1 MKRFFCVLFAC
12 MLVLGAAMA
21 IYGYQNGAS
30 TSLYWSDG
38 HVYTEKEFD
47 SLAES
52 EEWTE
57 LPEGVSGL
65 ALELNNADVTIRQG
79 DVFHISADYQRGSA
93 PEATVENGV
102 LRLRDEASAHIGFG
116 FSLGLSR
123 KENTVTI
130 ELPEGALTALDIRT
144 GVGDLSLED
153 VHLETLTIEMDIG
166 DAALKGVSSESL
178 SVQCDIGDFVLEG
191 GQFDTAEFT
200 MNMGTLSY
208 SGAVRTT
215 MLVRNPLLLRRGAHH
230 YARAKRHGRCGSF
243 RRARGGDRGER
254 KPRNRAHRFASAPQ
268 RLRAGSRFEF
278 GQPDCGWRTHRHG
291 FDRAFAPAG
300 RRGEL
305 PPRARGHGR
314 YLRAICRGRIGA

>member
-30 TSLYWSDG
+30 MSLYWADG
-38 HVYTEKEFD
+38 HMYTEKELS

-52 EEWTE
+52 REWTE

-116 FSLGLSR
+116 FSLGPSH

-130 ELPEGALTALDIRT
+130 ELPEGALTALDIRL
-144 GVGDLSLED
+144 GAGDLSLEGI
-153 VHLETLTIEMDIG
+153 HLEALAVEMDMG
-166 DAALKGVSSESL
+166 SAALKDVSCDRL
-178 SVQCDIGDFVLEG
+178 SVQCNLGDFTLEG
-191 GQFDTAEFT
+191 GEFGTAELT
-200 MNMGTLSY
+200 MSLGSLAF
-208 SGAVRTT
+208 SGAVRTA
-215 MLVRNPLLLRRGAHH
+215 MRAQSDMGDVDLSGALAGEVEVNANLGTVSIDSQLPRSA
-230 YARAKRHGRCGSF
+230 YALDLSTNLGNLTV
-243 RRARGGDRGER
+243 DGER
-254 KPRNRAHRFASAPQ
+254 IGTDSISPSLQQEEGENSLRVRADMGDIFVQ
-268 RLRAGSRFEF
+268 F
-278 GQPDCGWRTHRHG
+278 G
-291 FDRAFAPAG
+291 AKK
-300 RRGEL
+300 
-305 PPRARGHGR
+305 
-314 YLRAICRGRIGA
+314 

>member
-57 LPEGVSGL
+57 LPQGVSGL
-65 ALELNNADVTIRQG
+65 ALDLNSADVTICQG
-79 DVFHISADYQRGSA
+79 EAFHISADYQRGSA

-215 MLVRNPLLLRRGAHH
+215 MLVQSDMGDVDLSGALAGEIEVNANLGTVRIDSQLPRSA
-230 YARAKRHGRCGSF
+230 YALDLASNLGSLTV
-243 RRARGGDRGER
+243 DGER
-254 KPRNRAHRFASAPQ
+254 IGTDSIGPSLQQEDGENSLHVRADMGDILVQFAA
-268 RLRAGSRFEF
+268 E
-278 GQPDCGWRTHRHG
+278 
-291 FDRAFAPAG
+291 
-300 RRGEL
+300 E
-305 PPRARGHGR
+305 
-314 YLRAICRGRIGA
+314 

>member
-30 TSLYWSDG
+30 MSLYWADG
-38 HVYTEKEFD
+38 HVYTEKELD

-116 FSLGLSR
+116 FSLGPSH

-130 ELPEGALTALDIRT
+130 ELPEGALTALDICT

-153 VHLETLTIEMDIG
+153 VHL
-166 DAALKGVSSESL
+166 
-178 SVQCDIGDFVLEG
+178 
-191 GQFDTAEFT
+191 
-200 MNMGTLSY
+200 
-208 SGAVRTT
+208 
-215 MLVRNPLLLRRGAHH
+215 
-230 YARAKRHGRCGSF
+230 
-243 RRARGGDRGER
+243 
-254 KPRNRAHRFASAPQ
+254 
-268 RLRAGSRFEF
+268 
-278 GQPDCGWRTHRHG
+278 
-291 FDRAFAPAG
+291 
-300 RRGEL
+300 
-305 PPRARGHGR
+305 
-314 YLRAICRGRIGA
+314 

>member
-38 HVYTEKEFD
+38 HMYTEKELS

-52 EEWTE
+52 REWTE
-57 LPEGVSGL
+57 LPQGVSSL
-65 ALELNNADVTIRQG
+65 ALELNSADVTIRQG
-79 DVFHISADYQRGSA
+79 EAFHISADYQRGSA

-116 FSLGLSR
+116 FSLGPSH

-130 ELPEGALTALDIRT
+130 ELPEGALTALDIHT

-191 GQFDTAEFT
+191 SQFDTAEFT
-200 MNMGTLSY
+200 MNMGNLSC
-208 SGAVRTT
+208 SGAVRTA
-215 MLVRNPLLLRRGAHH
+215 MRAQSDMGDVDLSGALAGEIEVNANLGTVSIDSQLPRSA
-230 YARAKRHGRCGSF
+230 YALDLGTDLGNLTV
-243 RRARGGDRGER
+243 DGER
-254 KPRNRAHRFASAPQ
+254 IGTDSISPSLRQEEGENFLRVRADMGDIFVQ
-268 RLRAGSRFEF
+268 F
-278 GQPDCGWRTHRHG
+278 G
-291 FDRAFAPAG
+291 AKK
-300 RRGEL
+300 
-305 PPRARGHGR
+305 
-314 YLRAICRGRIGA
+314 

>member
-215 MLVRNPLLLRRGAHH
+215 MLVQSDMGDVDLSGALAGEIEVNANLGTVSIDSQLPRSA
-230 YARAKRHGRCGSF
+230 YALDLGTDLGNLTV
-243 RRARGGDRGER
+243 DGER
-254 KPRNRAHRFASAPQ
+254 IGTDSISPSLQQEEGENSLRVRADMGDIFVQ
-268 RLRAGSRFEF
+268 F
-278 GQPDCGWRTHRHG
+278 G
-291 FDRAFAPAG
+291 AKK
-300 RRGEL
+300 
-305 PPRARGHGR
+305 
-314 YLRAICRGRIGA
+314 

>member
-1 MKRFFCVLFAC
+1 M
-12 MLVLGAAMA
+12 
-21 IYGYQNGAS
+21 
-30 TSLYWSDG
+30 
-38 HVYTEKEFD
+38 YTEKELS

-52 EEWTE
+52 REWTE
-57 LPEGVSGL
+57 LPQGVSGL

-208 SGAVRTT
+208 SGAVRTA
-215 MLVRNPLLLRRGAHH
+215 MRAQSDMGDVDLSGALAGEIEVNANLGTVSVDSQLPRSA
-230 YARAKRHGRCGSF
+230 YALDLASNLGSLTV
-243 RRARGGDRGER
+243 DGER
-254 KPRNRAHRFASAPQ
+254 IGTDSIGPSLQQEDGENSLHVRTDMGDILVQFAA
-268 RLRAGSRFEF
+268 E
-278 GQPDCGWRTHRHG
+278 
-291 FDRAFAPAG
+291 
-300 RRGEL
+300 E
-305 PPRARGHGR
+305 
-314 YLRAICRGRIGA
+314 

>member
-30 TSLYWSDG
+30 MSLYWADG

-57 LPEGVSGL
+57 LPEGVSCL

-93 PEATVENGV
+93 PEVTVENGV

-215 MLVRNPLLLRRGAHH
+215 MLVQSDMGDVDLSGALAGEIEVNANLGTVSIASQLPRGA
-230 YARAKRHGRCGSF
+230 YALDLGTDMGNLTV
-243 RRARGGDRGER
+243 DGER
-254 KPRNRAHRFASAPQ
+254 VGTDSIGPSFQQEEGENSLRVRADMGDILVQFAA
-268 RLRAGSRFEF
+268 E
-278 GQPDCGWRTHRHG
+278 
-291 FDRAFAPAG
+291 
-300 RRGEL
+300 E
-305 PPRARGHGR
+305 
-314 YLRAICRGRIGA
+314 

>member
-30 TSLYWSDG
+30 MSLYWADG

-102 LRLRDEASAHIGFG
+102 LRLRDEGVIDNLFLLPRNMGVACAANVGWELVPAPLYMKLDNDTAMVRRHWLRDLLALWSHGQPVSNLGGAFNREILHKTPGCQQTPHG
-116 FSLGLSR
+116 ELGLCVG
-123 KENTVTI
+123 N
-130 ELPEGALTALDIRT
+130 LPGQAVLVPQAVSEKLAGY
-144 GVGDLSLED
+144 
-153 VHLETLTIEMDIG
+153 
-166 DAALKGVSSESL
+166 AA
-178 SVQCDIGDFVLEG
+178 SVQLPGSEDLTG
-191 GQFDTAEFT
+191 G
-200 MNMGTLSY
+200 
-208 SGAVRTT
+208 
-215 MLVRNPLLLRRGAHH
+215 
-230 YARAKRHGRCGSF
+230 
-243 RRARGGDRGER
+243 
-254 KPRNRAHRFASAPQ
+254 
-268 RLRAGSRFEF
+268 GSRCSD
-278 GQPDCGWRTHRHG
+278 GVT
-291 FDRAFAPAG
+291 
-300 RRGEL
+300 
-305 PPRARGHGR
+305 
-314 YLRAICRGRIGA
+314 LRE

>member
-30 TSLYWSDG
+30 MSLYWADG
-38 HVYTEKEFD
+38 HMYTEKELS

-52 EEWTE
+52 REWTE

-116 FSLGLSR
+116 FSLGPSH

-130 ELPEGALTALDIRT
+130 ELPEGALTALDIRL
-144 GVGDLSLED
+144 GAGDLSLEGI
-153 VHLETLTIEMDIG
+153 HLEALAVEMDMG
-166 DAALKGVSSESL
+166 SAALKDVSCDRL
-178 SVQCDIGDFVLEG
+178 SVQCNLGDFTLEG
-191 GQFDTAEFT
+191 GEFGTAELT
-200 MNMGTLSY
+200 MSLGSLAF
-208 SGAVRTT
+208 SGAVRTA
-215 MLVRNPLLLRRGAHH
+215 MRAQSDMGDVDLSGALAGEVEVNANLGTVSIDSQLPRSA
-230 YARAKRHGRCGSF
+230 YALDLSTNLGNLTV
-243 RRARGGDRGER
+243 DGER
-254 KPRNRAHRFASAPQ
+254 IGTDSISPSLQQEEGENSLRVRADMGDILVQFAA
-268 RLRAGSRFEF
+268 E
-278 GQPDCGWRTHRHG
+278 
-291 FDRAFAPAG
+291 
-300 RRGEL
+300 E
-305 PPRARGHGR
+305 
-314 YLRAICRGRIGA
+314 

>member
-116 FSLGLSR
+116 FSLGPSH

-130 ELPEGALTALDIRT
+130 ELPEGALTALDILT

-153 VHLETLTIEMDIG
+153 VHLETLTVEMDMG
-166 DAALKGVSSESL
+166 SAALKDVSCDRL
-178 SVQCDIGDFVLEG
+178 SVQCNLGDFTLEG
-191 GQFDTAEFT
+191 GEFGTAELT
-200 MNMGTLSY
+200 MNMGSLAF
-208 SGAVRTT
+208 SGAVRTA
-215 MLVRNPLLLRRGAHH
+215 MRAQSDMGDVDLSGALAGEIEVNANLGTVSIDSQLPRSA
-230 YARAKRHGRCGSF
+230 YALDLGTDLGNLTV
-243 RRARGGDRGER
+243 DGER
-254 KPRNRAHRFASAPQ
+254 IGTDSISPSLQQEEGENSLRVRADMGDIFVQ
-268 RLRAGSRFEF
+268 F
-278 GQPDCGWRTHRHG
+278 G
-291 FDRAFAPAG
+291 AKK
-300 RRGEL
+300 
-305 PPRARGHGR
+305 
-314 YLRAICRGRIGA
+314 

>member
-30 TSLYWSDG
+30 MSLYWADG

-153 VHLETLTIEMDIG
+153 VHLETLTIEMDMG

-215 MLVRNPLLLRRGAHH
+215 MLVQSDMGDVDLSGALAGEIEVNANLGTVRIDSQLPRSA
-230 YARAKRHGRCGSF
+230 YALDLASNLGSLTV
-243 RRARGGDRGER
+243 DGER
-254 KPRNRAHRFASAPQ
+254 IGTDSIGPSLQQEDGENSLHVRADMGDILVQFAA
-268 RLRAGSRFEF
+268 E
-278 GQPDCGWRTHRHG
+278 
-291 FDRAFAPAG
+291 
-300 RRGEL
+300 E
-305 PPRARGHGR
+305 
-314 YLRAICRGRIGA
+314 

>member
-30 TSLYWSDG
+30 MSLYWADG

-116 FSLGLSR
+116 FSLGPSH

-130 ELPEGALTALDIRT
+130 ELPEGALTALDICT

-166 DAALKGVSSESL
+166 DAALKNVTSESL

-191 GQFDTAEFT
+191 GEFGTAEFT
-200 MNMGTLSY
+200 MNMGNLSC

-215 MLVRNPLLLRRGAHH
+215 MLVQSDMGDVDLSGALAGEIEVNANLGTVRIDSQLPRSA
-230 YARAKRHGRCGSF
+230 YALDLASNLGSLTV
-243 RRARGGDRGER
+243 DGER
-254 KPRNRAHRFASAPQ
+254 IGTDSIGPSLQQEDGENSLHVRADMGDILVQFAA
-268 RLRAGSRFEF
+268 E
-278 GQPDCGWRTHRHG
+278 
-291 FDRAFAPAG
+291 
-300 RRGEL
+300 E
-305 PPRARGHGR
+305 
-314 YLRAICRGRIGA
+314 